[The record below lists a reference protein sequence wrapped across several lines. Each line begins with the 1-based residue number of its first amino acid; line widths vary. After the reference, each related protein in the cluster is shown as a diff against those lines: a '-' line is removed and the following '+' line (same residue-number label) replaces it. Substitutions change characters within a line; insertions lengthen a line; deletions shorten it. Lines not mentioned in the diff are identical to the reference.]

1 MTSEHARRSCVSFAE
16 VAETPSEP
24 EKMIMKKLMLQGA
37 AAAIIGVAAL
47 AGTATT
53 ASAYVVC
60 NRAGDCWHTSERYN
74 YRPHF
79 GVVVHD
85 DNWRWRDRDHDRRH
99 YRWREHDGRG
109 YWRNGIWLSF

>member
-1 MTSEHARRSCVSFAE
+1 
-16 VAETPSEP
+16 
-24 EKMIMKKLMLQGA
+24 MKKLMLQGA

-60 NRAGDCWHTSERYN
+60 NRSGDCWHTSERYN

-85 DNWRWRDRDHDRRH
+85 DNWRWRERER
-99 YRWREHDGRG
+99 YRWRDYHRG
-109 YWRNGIWLSF
+109 YWGRNGVWITF

>member
-1 MTSEHARRSCVSFAE
+1 M
-16 VAETPSEP
+16 ET
-24 EKMIMKKLMLQGA
+24 KMKKLMIQGA
-37 AAAIIGVAAL
+37 VAAVIGFAAL

-60 NRAGDCWHTSERYN
+60 NRSGDCWHTSERYR

-85 DNWRWRDRDHDRRH
+85 DNWRWRDRDRH
-99 YRWREHDGRG
+99 YRWREHSGRG
-109 YWRNGIWLSF
+109 YWRNGIWLTF